1 MTKRWTDDLSHAIRM
16 AADAETD
23 QELIHRYIH
32 KKDQT
37 AFAQLVRRHAF
48 LVHGVCRRALSSPQ
62 DAEDACQA
70 TFLVLARKA
79 KTEQWHSSV
88 ANWLYVT
95 ARRVA
100 ADARVAA
107 KRRTKREGR
116 AAVRPPQEP
125 VDRMTGRELLAA
137 LDEEL
142 DRLPPRYRE
151 PLVLC
156 YLEGLT
162 RDEASHRLGIPSATL
177 KSQLERGR
185 KRLADALTKR
195 GYTLGAGLLAL
206 ATISN
211 SASSASLATDV
222 LAAVTGKSSVSVAAL
237 ANGVVMKGLINKSL
251 LAAVALL
258 SVTSLGIGLAAGSW
272 SAVQQQPDK
281 AMTAKKPAIVN
292 EPAKADKTVTQEPR
306 TIKGTVL
313 GPDGKPLAGAKLF
326 VPKLTKTEATSDVG
340 AAADLVGTAGAEGQ
354 FNLTLTLPGKG
365 VWARA
370 YLIAHAAGLGVDWV
384 DLNESKSSDDVTLRL
399 PQDVPITGRVVN
411 TEGKPVAGVSV
422 SATSIYVPANEK
434 LDDYLSGWLRNLR
447 DNLATPRKRLNFAL
461 DGIAGTVTTDGSG
474 GFTLSG
480 AGAER
485 IVMVTFYGGGV
496 ARSRPYVI
504 TRARF
509 DPKPYNDVLLNKEHD
524 NLRVNNRFL
533 GLYPPSF
540 TFVAE
545 TGKTVEG
552 VIKDASSGSPL
563 AGCTVSSLIG
573 FGVGVKTV
581 SDLNGRYRI
590 EGLPKNSRGYS
601 IHVAPPKASAFLD
614 RNANAA
620 DTDGYTQVKL
630 DIEMV
635 KGVVV
640 TGRVVD
646 RQTGKGV
653 QGGVRLAPLP
663 DNRFF
668 ASKPGFDNYR
678 SNATMEGTDSDGRFR
693 LVTIPGKALVMAQV
707 QEGEKFNGNH
717 LSPYRRAVAD
727 PDHKDL
733 FTYDQDDDSWTITT
747 ASGSVEFTNV
757 EHAVKVIDVK
767 EAGETVVE
775 LVVDR
780 GVTAQLKV
788 QDTEGNPL
796 AGAWVAG
803 LTDSWPITYKLPEA
817 TATVFALNS
826 EKPRILTIYH
836 AGKNV
841 GGTVT
846 IRGDEKEPLVAKLD
860 PAGRLTGRLLDL
872 DGAPLV
878 GAQVS
883 IGPQSRIS
891 RDLYRIANVDG
902 NSVFTDKD
910 GRFTLTGIVPG
921 IAFSLQTQREQV
933 YFRGNPRIGWRQ
945 LKPGETLDLGDW
957 KMEPIRLR

>member
-1 MTKRWTDDLSHAIRM
+1 VNKRLTDDLSHAIRM
-16 AADAETD
+16 VADAVTD
-23 QELIHRYIH
+23 RELIHRYID

-37 AFAQLVRRHAF
+37 AFAQLIRRHAS
-48 LVHGVCRRALSSPQ
+48 LVHGVCRRALSSPH

-79 KTEQWHSSV
+79 KTEQWQSSI

-95 ARRVA
+95 ARRVS
-100 ADARVAA
+100 ADARVAT
-107 KRRTKREGR
+107 KRRAKREGR
-116 AAVRPPQEP
+116 AAVRPAHEP

-142 DRLPPRYRE
+142 ERLPPHYRE

-156 YLEGLT
+156 CLEGLT
-162 RDEASHRLGIPSATL
+162 RDEAALRLGIPSATL

-195 GYTLGAGLLAL
+195 GHTLGTGLLAL
-206 ATISN
+206 ATVSN
-211 SASSASLATDV
+211 SASSASLATDI
-222 LAAVTGKSSVSVAAL
+222 LAAVAGTSSATVAAL
-237 ANGVVMKGLINKSL
+237 ANGVVMKGLISKSL
-251 LAAVALL
+251 LAAVALF
-258 SVTSLGIGLAAGSW
+258 SITSMGIGLAVASW
-272 SAVQQQPDK
+272 SADQQQADK
-281 AMTAKKPAIVN
+281 AIPAKNSAVVN
-292 EPAKADKTVTQEPR
+292 EPAKADKTLTQKSS
-306 TIKGTVL
+306 TIRGTVL
-313 GPDGKPLAGAKLF
+313 GPDGKPLPGAKLF
-326 VPKLTKTEATSDVG
+326 IPNNTKTGATSGVG
-340 AAADLVGTAGAEGQ
+340 ATAELVGTAGAEGQ
-354 FNLTLTLPGKG
+354 FNLTLTLPDGGG

-370 YLIAHAAGLGVDWV
+370 YLIAHAAGFGVDWV
-384 DLNESKSSDDVTLRL
+384 DLNESKSSDEVTFRL
-399 PQDVPITGRVVN
+399 LQDVPITGRVVN

-434 LDDYLSGWLRNLR
+434 LDEYLSGWLRDLRNNLG
-447 DNLATPRKRLNFAL
+447 TPRKRLNFAL
-461 DGIAGTVTTDGSG
+461 DGITGTVTTDGNG

-485 IVMVTFYGGGV
+485 IVMVTFHGGGV
-496 ARSRPYVI
+496 VRSRPYVI
-504 TRARF
+504 TRTGF

-545 TGKTVEG
+545 PGKTVEG
-552 VIKDASSGSPL
+552 VIKDATNGSPL

-573 FGVGVKTV
+573 FGVAVTNE
-581 SDLNGRYRI
+581 SDNNGRFHI
-590 EGLPKNSRGYS
+590 EGLPKNSRGYGVQ
-601 IHVAPPKASAFLD
+601 VAPPQGSTFLN
-614 RNANAA
+614 RNASAA
-620 DTDGYTQVKL
+620 DTDGYSPVKL

-640 TGRVVD
+640 AGRVID

-653 QGGVRLAPLP
+653 QGGVRFAPLP

-678 SNATMEGTDSDGRFR
+678 SNATMAGTDSDGRFR

-707 QEGEKFNGNH
+707 HEGEKFNGDH

-733 FTYDQDDDSWTITT
+733 FTYDKDIDSWTVTS

-757 EHAVKVIDVK
+757 EHAVKVIDIK
-767 EAGETVVE
+767 DTGETVVE

-780 GVTAQLKV
+780 GVTAQLTV
-788 QDTEGNPL
+788 QDAEGNPL

-803 LTDSWPITYKLPEA
+803 LTDHSPITYKLPEA
-817 TATVFALNS
+817 TATVFALNP

-836 AGKNV
+836 PEKNL
-841 GGTVT
+841 GGTIT
-846 IRGDEKEPLVAKLD
+846 IRSDEKEPLVAKLD

-872 DGAPLV
+872 DGSPLV

-883 IGPQSRIS
+883 IGPQSYIS
-891 RDLYRIANVDG
+891 RDLYQKANPTG
-902 NSVFTDKD
+902 KPIRTDKD

-921 IAFSLQTQREQV
+921 ISFSLQTQREQA

-957 KMEPIRLR
+957 RMEPIR